1 MKGSHVSRREAETPV
16 QVSAVNSRAMT
27 AETSNI
33 PSHLSAGILGK
44 FTAIFM
50 CVPARCPEPIPAPGH
65 CWRHSMDVRDTR
77 LHSRARNSELQHFK
91 RRHTLPEA
99 GNEGVK
105 RLSCLFWHNT
115 LFPTINRT
123 SSGWG
128 KCRNSG
134 ILTPAL
140 QSEQCHTV

>member
-1 MKGSHVSRREAETPV
+1 
-16 QVSAVNSRAMT
+16 
-27 AETSNI
+27 
-33 PSHLSAGILGK
+33 
-44 FTAIFM
+44 
-50 CVPARCPEPIPAPGH
+50 
-65 CWRHSMDVRDTR
+65 MDVRDTR
-77 LHSRARNSELQHFK
+77 LHPRARNTELQHFK
-91 RRHTLPEA
+91 RLHTLKGCHTLPEA

-105 RLSCLFWHNT
+105 RLSCPFWHNT

-140 QSEQCHTV
+140 QSEQCHTVRH